1 MRFLGIDYGTKRVG
15 VAIGDM
21 ENRLALPLRTLK
33 EEKQVEVISALC
45 RLIKEE
51 DVAGVVL
58 GEPTT
63 LAGERGQAAENVRA
77 FGAALENAC
86 APIPVFFVDERF
98 SSALADRE
106 TPITGGDRDATA
118 AAAIL
123 QTYLDM
129 QRPVL

>member
-1 MRFLGIDYGTKRVG
+1 MRFLGIDYGTKRIG

-21 ENRLALPLRTLK
+21 ETRLALPLLTLRV
-33 EEKQVEVISALC
+33 EEGDVIPALC

-63 LAGERGQAAENVRA
+63 LAGERGQAAENVHV
-77 FGAALENAC
+77 FGAALQAAC
-86 APIPVFFVDERF
+86 APIPVFFVDERL
-98 SSALADRE
+98 SSALADHE
-106 TPITGGDRDATA
+106 TPITGADRDATA

-123 QTYLDM
+123 QTYLDR
-129 QRPVL
+129 Q

>member
-33 EEKQVEVISALC
+33 EEKQAEVIAALC

-51 DVAGVVL
+51 DVSGVVL

-63 LAGERGQAAENVRA
+63 LAGERGQAAEHVRA
-77 FGAALENAC
+77 FGVALETAC

-129 QRPVL
+129 HRPVL